1 MKIMFQDVKI
11 KGRCLGEEDEKKR
24 LCTRGTGRKDWRG
37 VQVGRMRRLKGEKSW
52 RETFSETRD

>member
-11 KGRCLGEEDEKKR
+11 KGRYLGEEHEKKR

-37 VQVGRMRRLKGEKSW
+37 AKVGRMRRVKTEES
-52 RETFSETRD
+52 